1 MFWRIALRNVFR
13 NRRRTVLSLGITALG
28 VAILH
33 LALGFVSYI
42 HDASMASIASEL
54 GAVQIADT
62 RLFDHTSDGY
72 EYLIGP
78 EVQRDVE
85 ALLREDDRITGH
97 AGRLGFSG
105 LIGDREGSTMLAAT
119 GLVPGNPMGDFS
131 DSIAEGQA
139 LQDDG
144 SPQIIVGRKLAER
157 LDAAPGDVI
166 NIATGTASGSF
177 NAASATLAGTVVFYE
192 QVREERAGI
201 VPLAFAQRLM
211 RTDGVERILVKIADL
226 AEADEVADALD
237 ARLSEA
243 GLGGLEARTW
253 QELYPAWEGQ
263 TSFFNVFSGFTGLVI
278 VGLLFFSILEV
289 LTMSFLERTR
299 EVGSIRAIGT
309 HRWQVFRMFVRE
321 GVVMGFLGGLIGIG
335 IGLATST
342 IVNASGVTWVAPSTI
357 EPQPLVIGATP
368 TSVVTPFVIALVA
381 SSIGALY
388 PAWKSARLQVVKAL
402 SYV

>member
-1 MFWRIALRNVFR
+1 VFWRIALRNVFR
-13 NRRRTVLSLGITALG
+13 NRRRTALSLGITALG

-42 HDASMASIASEL
+42 HDASMEAIASEV

-62 RLFDHTSDGY
+62 RLFERTADGY

-78 EVQRDVE
+78 EVRRDVE
-85 ALLREDDRITGH
+85 ALLDADDRITGH
-97 AGRLGFSG
+97 AGRLSFSG

-131 DSIAEGQA
+131 DYIAEGQA
-139 LQDDG
+139 LQGDG

-192 QVREERAGI
+192 QIREERAGI
-201 VPLAFAQRLM
+201 VPLAFAQKLL
-211 RTDGVERILVKIADL
+211 RTDGVERILIQIADL
-226 AEADEVADALD
+226 AEADTIADALD

-243 GLGGLEARTW
+243 GFAQLEARTW
-253 QELYPAWEGQ
+253 RELYPDWEGQ
-263 TSFFNVFSGFTGLVI
+263 TSFFNVFSGFTSLVI

-368 TSVVTPFVIALVA
+368 TSVVMPFFIALVA
-381 SSIGALY
+381 SFIGALY

>member
-97 AGRLGFSG
+97 AGRLSFSG

-321 GVVMGFLGGLIGIG
+321 GVVMGFLGGLIGIA